1 MKAVG
6 EFIPL
11 AEETGLIVPIG
22 HWAIESACKQNMLW
36 QQSGLPCVPVMVNLS
51 SLQFHDPKFVNKVEE
66 ILTATQLPPRYLNLE
81 LTESMLIHDSEHNMA
96 TLLDLRRLGIG
107 LSIDDFGTG
116 FSSLNYL
123 KRFPVDHLKIDQSFV
138 RDITRD
144 ASNSAIALAIIA
156 LARSLNLGVVA
167 EGVETPEE
175 RDFLRNHGSPDM
187 QGYLFCEPQPAAS
200 IASRWRQYDYLAAGG
215 SGK

>member
-1 MKAVG
+1 
-6 EFIPL
+6 
-11 AEETGLIVPIG
+11 
-22 HWAIESACKQNMLW
+22 
-36 QQSGLPCVPVMVNLS
+36 
-51 SLQFHDPKFVNKVEE
+51 
-66 ILTATQLPPRYLNLE
+66 
-81 LTESMLIHDSEHNMA
+81 MA

-138 RDITRD
+138 RDITHD

-175 RDFLRNHGSPDM
+175 RDFLLNNGSPNM
-187 QGYLFCEPQPAAS
+187 QGFLFCEPQPAAA
-200 IASRWRQYDYLAAGG
+200 IASRWLQHGYLAAAGT
-215 SGK
+215 GK